1 VWRFENNR
9 FVPVDVVTGI
19 SDDRWTELVGGSVRA
34 GDQLV
39 TGATVA
45 AK

>member
-9 FVPVDVVTGI
+9 FIPVDVVTGL
-19 SDDRWTELVGGSVRA
+19 SDDRWTEMVSGGVHA

-39 TGATVA
+39 TSA
-45 AK
+45 AVDR